1 MKRFLLFP
9 IIASITLSLIG
20 CSNGNSDT
28 SGEKSTG
35 PVLLPYD
42 IDKTGCINRFYAN
55 DKNSE
60 NIIIP
65 STYSIDEGGRI
76 ISGSAYQVK
85 KISEFCFAN
94 NNLIKTVSIPDT
106 VEIIDSSA
114 FFNCSN
120 LEKINVPSSVT
131 SLGTDVFGN
140 CPKLLTLSGT
150 ENTGNLILSEN
161 DNLTSFI
168 IPTTITSLDYKVFT
182 GWDKLSSLSVTEN
195 VTKIKG
201 GSIKNCNTISSVT
214 IQGVLAELGDDVF
227 TGCGNL
233 SQITFNQIPTIKKFV
248 LPTSVTTL
256 PDHAFYNWTSLEELY
271 LHENVKMKSNIFCDN
286 YSLKKVTCPD
296 TMFLSL
302 FYSNTSDYPVI
313 EDDHLYISTRKPSW
327 SSLTYYYIPKTLTD
341 IELLGN
347 KDTIEDGCFSGLTS
361 VKNIRLH
368 SGIKTFSYGSFYGLT
383 NLQNVYF
390 STTDQWEYS
399 CNYYTDDHGTISQAT
414 MNSSSALASALKQ
427 HFNND
432 YYYWRAQKR

>member
-1 MKRFLLFP
+1 MKRFLLLP
-9 IIASITLSLIG
+9 IIALSLIG

-28 SGEKSTG
+28 SGGESTK

-60 NIIIP
+60 NIVIP
-65 STYSIDEGGRI
+65 STYSIDEEGRI

-94 NNLIKTVSIPDT
+94 NNLIKTVFIPDT

-131 SLGTDVFGN
+131 TLGTDAFGN

-150 ENTGNLILSEN
+150 ENSGNLVLSEN
-161 DNLTSFI
+161 DNLSSFI
-168 IPTTITSLDYKVFT
+168 IPASITSLDYKVFT
-182 GWDKLSSLSVTEN
+182 GWDKLASLSVVES

-201 GSIKNCNTISSVT
+201 GSIKNCKAISSVT

-227 TGCGNL
+227 TDCGSLNK
-233 SQITFNQIPTIKKFV
+233 ITFSQIPTIKKYV
-248 LPTSVTTL
+248 LPTSVTAL
-256 PDHAFYNWTSLEELY
+256 ADNAFYNWTSLEELY
-271 LHENVKMKSNIFCDN
+271 LHENVTMKSNIFKNN

-302 FYSNTSDYPVI
+302 FYSHTSDYPVV
-313 EDDHLYISTRKPSW
+313 EDEHLYTSQRKPS
-327 SSLTYYYIPKTLTD
+327 SSSTLRYYYIPKTLTD

-347 KDTIEDGCFSGLTS
+347 KDRIEDGCFSGLTS

-368 SGIKTFSYGSFYGLT
+368 SGIETFSYGSFCNLT

-390 STTDQWEYS
+390 STTYQWEYI
-399 CNYYTDDHGTISQAT
+399 CNYYTDDYGTISQAT

-427 HFNND
+427 HFNNS
-432 YYYWRAQKR
+432 YYYWRAQNG

>member
-1 MKRFLLFP
+1 M
-9 IIASITLSLIG
+9 
-20 CSNGNSDT
+20 
-28 SGEKSTG
+28 
-35 PVLLPYD
+35 
-42 IDKTGCINRFYAN
+42 
-55 DKNSE
+55 
-60 NIIIP
+60 
-65 STYSIDEGGRI
+65 
-76 ISGSAYQVK
+76 
-85 KISEFCFAN
+85 
-94 NNLIKTVSIPDT
+94 
-106 VEIIDSSA
+106 
-114 FFNCSN
+114 
-120 LEKINVPSSVT
+120 
-131 SLGTDVFGN
+131 GTDVFGN

-201 GSIKNCNTISSVT
+201 GSIKNCNAISSVT
-214 IQGVLAELGDDVF
+214 IQGVL
-227 TGCGNL
+227 
-233 SQITFNQIPTIKKFV
+233 
-248 LPTSVTTL
+248 VTTL

-271 LHENVKMKSNIFCDN
+271 LHENVTMKSNIFWKN

-302 FYSNTSDYPVI
+302 FYSHTSDYPAI
-313 EDDHLYISTRKPSW
+313 EDDHLYISKW
-327 SSLTYYYIPKTLTD
+327 KSSRISYLRYYYIPKTLTD

-347 KDTIEDGCFSGLTS
+347 KDTIENGCFSGLTS

-368 SGIKTFSYGSFYGLT
+368 SGIETFSSGSFCGLT

-390 STTDQWEYS
+390 STTYQWEYI

-432 YYYWRAQKR
+432 YYYWRAQN